1 MNKREITKKNLQQGV
16 LKRLVEDCSNPLKYL
31 LKRMKEK
38 KFLGLLSKDASSSH
52 TLNEKREIRHQNLLL
67 YTNYNTRIKQREL

>member
-52 TLNEKREIRHQNLLL
+52 TLLLCSIAML
-67 YTNYNTRIKQREL
+67 LNSMSP